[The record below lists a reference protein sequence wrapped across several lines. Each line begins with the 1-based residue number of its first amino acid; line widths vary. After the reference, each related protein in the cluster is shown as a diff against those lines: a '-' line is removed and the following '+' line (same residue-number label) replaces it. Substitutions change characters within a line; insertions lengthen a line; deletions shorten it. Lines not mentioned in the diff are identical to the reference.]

1 MQLGHS
7 LVGVWRR
14 RATSLSRHDATPT
27 AVAAAAAAAALL
39 LQLTSDGRFTNEEND
54 YYAI

>member
-27 AVAAAAAAAALL
+27 AAAAAAAALL
-39 LQLTSDGRFTNEEND
+39 LQLTSDGRCTNEEND

>member
-1 MQLGHS
+1 MQLGHP

-14 RATSLSRHDATPT
+14 RATSLSRHDATP
-27 AVAAAAAAAALL
+27 AAAAAAAAAALL

>member
-27 AVAAAAAAAALL
+27 AAAAAAAAALL

>member
-27 AVAAAAAAAALL
+27 AAAVAAAALL

>member
-27 AVAAAAAAAALL
+27 ATAAAAAAAAL